1 MPRSGRLRAYI
12 KEFAESPRFEKI
24 SFIPPFLV
32 LIVEI
37 ILIRHALSLDE
48 GYVIVL
54 TAILLIISII
64 EIFFV
69 GGEIHEHYLRTNFD
83 RVLTIRLDDYI
94 FETKKKNVKHIVEGF
109 IATYP
114 NYSKNRNEIYH
125 VVCQIMETHK
135 EETWEKTLR
144 PELKKVLRQNKKKNI
159 REILEIFLKKHPK
172 YKKNPEKVYHMASQ
186 MMDVPTKKLKIFNKK
201 IK

>member
-1 MPRSGRLRAYI
+1 MPRSGRLRTYI

-24 SFIPPFLV
+24 SFIPPFLI
-32 LIVEI
+32 LIVDI
-37 ILIRHALSLDE
+37 ILIRHALNVNE

-54 TAILLIISII
+54 TAILLVISII
-64 EIFFV
+64 EILFV
-69 GGEIHEHYLRTNFD
+69 VEEIHEHYLRTNFD
-83 RVLTIRLDDYI
+83 RILTIRLDDYI
-94 FETKKKNVKHIVEGF
+94 FEKNKKNVKNIVEGF
-109 IATYP
+109 ISTYP

-144 PELKKVLRQNKKKNI
+144 PDLKKVLRQNKKKNI
-159 REILEIFLKKHPK
+159 KEILEIFLKKHPK

-186 MMDVPTKKLKIFNKK
+186 MMEGPPKKLKIFNKK
-201 IK
+201 TK